1 MTCHHIEGPP
11 PGLAT
16 TFLDIFDCRKM
27 SYNVEKCQG
36 MSRNVE
42 EFGREMSKNVEECR
56 EMLWNV
62 EKCRRNDIK
71 THVGNDIFLHFS
83 TYLNVIVHWLHL
95 CTVIYCRKE
104 CKNIKCIYILLHL
117 KIYIASCFYEGL
129 QQWCFIIIV
138 FYDQVRYWG
147 FPSLVIASSTS
158 FCSTG
163 VC

>member
-1 MTCHHIEGPP
+1 MCLCACILFKSEFSKILFHCSSYSCWTRNFKIMFWSFQRSP

-71 THVGNDIFLHFS
+71 THVGNDIFLHTWMS
-83 TYLNVIVHWLHL
+83 INVEE
-95 CTVIYCRKE
+95 CRRMS
-104 CKNIKCIYILLHL
+104 KNVEKCRRMSKNWYQIPGLATTFFDILD
-117 KIYIASCFYEGL
+117 C
-129 QQWCFIIIV
+129 
-138 FYDQVRYWG
+138 R
-147 FPSLVIASSTS
+147 
-158 FCSTG
+158 
-163 VC
+163 